1 MLPWHAVAPLMNDT
15 KWREVLELTL
25 LLRIPYE
32 VVFTSGSGYR
42 PGHSVPQSLQAH
54 KVGDPGLSGGGPH
67 SYREILGLRVP
78 RFSRTRDPRSGV
90 LGNDESQSVRYLE
103 GLASLGKIPV
113 EMTEE
118 YIYIHGYSNS
128 DP

>member
-1 MLPWHAVAPLMNDT
+1 MSSCACVHAPSS
-15 KWREVLELTL
+15 
-25 LLRIPYE
+25 I
-32 VVFTSGSGYR
+32 
-42 PGHSVPQSLQAH
+42 
-54 KVGDPGLSGGGPH
+54 
-67 SYREILGLRVP
+67 
-78 RFSRTRDPRSGV
+78 
-90 LGNDESQSVRYLE
+90 DESLSTRYLD